1 MSSANNKESSVL
13 LELVRALRENEVPE
27 RLIPANSR
35 LAGVALILRALGR
48 DLSVLFIQRAIRE
61 GDPWSGHIAFP
72 GGHHDRTD
80 TDVLHTVVRETK
92 EEVGI
97 TLTSS
102 DCVSQLP
109 VEKPYTSDQRTD
121 LVVLPYVFA
130 LTYEPELYL
139 NYEVSEVI
147 WVPLKQLISGELAT
161 IETVNFNSKEY
172 QLPGFRLNERH
183 FVWGLTYRVLQRFCS
198 IIDQS

>member
-1 MSSANNKESSVL
+1 MSSANNKDSL
-13 LELVRALRENEVPE
+13 ILPAIVRALRENETPPKP
-27 RLIPANSR
+27 IPANSR
-35 LAGVALILRALGR
+35 RAGVALILRALR
-48 DLSVLFIQRAIRE
+48 KDLSVLFIQRALRE
-61 GDPWSGHIAFP
+61 GDPWSGHIALP
-72 GGHHDRTD
+72 GGHHDRSD

-97 TLTSS
+97 TLTRS

-109 VEKPYTSDQRTD
+109 VEKPYTSDQQTD

-130 LTYEPELYL
+130 LTYEPELDL

-147 WVPLKQLISGELAT
+147 WVPLKRLISGELIT
-161 IETVNFNSKEY
+161 SETVNFNSKEY
-172 QLPGFRLNERH
+172 QLPGFRLNDRH

-198 IIDQS
+198 IIERT

>member
-1 MSSANNKESSVL
+1 MSLANNKDSLILSAI
-13 LELVRALRENEVPE
+13 VRALRENDTPPKP
-27 RLIPANSR
+27 IPANSR
-35 LAGVALILRALGR
+35 RAGVALILRALGKN
-48 DLSVLFIQRAIRE
+48 LSVLFIQRALRE
-61 GDPWSGHIAFP
+61 EDPWSGHIAFP
-72 GGHHDRTD
+72 GGHYDLSD

-97 TLTSS
+97 TLTFS
-102 DCVSQLP
+102 DCVTQLP

-139 NYEVSEVI
+139 NHEVSEVI
-147 WVPLKQLISGELAT
+147 WVPLNRLISGELIT
-161 IETVNFNSKEY
+161 NETVNFNSKEY
-172 QLPGFRLNERH
+172 QLPGFRLNDRH

-198 IIDQS
+198 IIDQT